1 MEEYFMDLHLHIGR
15 TNSGQGVKI
24 TASDK
29 LIIEN
34 IISEGVNKKGID
46 ILGIVDAASPE
57 VIKDIKKLVD
67 EGKLIALEDGGLS
80 YQNRVTLIL
89 GSELEV
95 KSETGRQAH
104 LVGYF
109 PYLEDIKA
117 FSQKL
122 AKYVTNINL
131 STQMTYLSAKELFEI
146 VNSFGG
152 ILIPAH
158 CFTPHRGLYGN
169 YGDSLMDIFGE
180 EIFRQIYAIELGL
193 SADSQLADYLDELRE
208 KTFLSNSDA
217 HSLAKIGREYNKVL
231 LKQPTFK
238 EVLLALKRKQGRRVI
253 GNYGLEPRL
262 GKYYRSYCL
271 ECERTLVDSY
281 PALSCCR
288 DKEHKVVKGV
298 LDRVLE
304 LSNRKKPFSP
314 DFRPEYYHQVPLVD
328 IPGVGKKTL
337 EKLLKAFGTEMD
349 VLHKV
354 DYKQLVEV
362 VGQRVATNITRAREG
377 KLSILPGGGGK
388 YGKVIE

>member
-24 TASDK
+24 TASDR
-29 LIIEN
+29 LTIEN
-34 IISEGVNKKGID
+34 IISEGASRKGID
-46 ILGIVDAASPE
+46 ILGIVDAASSE
-57 VIKDIKKLVD
+57 VIKDIEKLVD
-67 EGKLIALEDGGLS
+67 EGKLIPLEDGGLS

-95 KSETGRQAH
+95 KSEAGRQAH
-104 LVGYF
+104 LIGYF
-109 PYLEDIKA
+109 PYLEDIKT
-117 FSQKL
+117 FSQEL
-122 AKYVTNINL
+122 SKYVTNINL
-131 STQMTYLSAKELFEI
+131 STQMTYLSAKELFE
-146 VNSFGG
+146 VVDSFGG

-169 YGDSLMDIFGE
+169 YGDSLVDIFGE
-180 EIFRQIYAIELGL
+180 EVFQKVYAIELGL
-193 SADSQLADYLDELRE
+193 SADSELADYLNELGE

-231 LKQPTFK
+231 LEQPTFK
-238 EVLLALKRKQGRRVI
+238 EVLLALKREQGRRII

-271 ECERTLVDSY
+271 ECEKTLVDNY
-281 PALSCCR
+281 PALSCFK
-288 DKEHKVVKGV
+288 DSEHKIVKGV
-298 LDRVLE
+298 LDKVLE
-304 LSNRKKPFSP
+304 ISSRKDSFSP
-314 DFRPEYYHQVPLVD
+314 DFRPEYHHQVPLVD

-337 EKLLKAFGTEMD
+337 EKLLKAFGTEMEI
-349 VLHKV
+349 LHKA
-354 DYKQLVEV
+354 DHKQLAEV
-362 VGQRVATNITRAREG
+362 VGQKVATNITRAREG

>member
-24 TASDK
+24 TASDR
-29 LIIEN
+29 LTIEN
-34 IISEGVNKKGID
+34 IISEGANKKGID
-46 ILGIVDAASPE
+46 ILGIVEASSPE
-57 VIKDIKKLVD
+57 VIKDIEKLVD

-80 YQNRVTLIL
+80 YQDRVTLIL

-95 KSETGRQAH
+95 KSETGKQAH
-104 LVGYF
+104 LIGYF
-109 PYLEDIKA
+109 PYLENIKA
-117 FSQKL
+117 FGQKL

-146 VNSFGG
+146 FNSFGG
-152 ILIPAH
+152 IVIPAH
-158 CFTPHRGLYGN
+158 CFTPHRGLYGS
-169 YGDSLMDIFGE
+169 YGDSLIDIFGE
-180 EIFRQIYAIELGL
+180 EIFKQIYAIELGL
-193 SADSQLADYLDELRE
+193 SADSQLADYLDELGE

-217 HSLAKIGREYNKVL
+217 HSLAKIGREYNQVILEK
-231 LKQPTFK
+231 PTFK
-238 EVLLALKRKQGRRVI
+238 EVLLALKRQQGRRVI
-253 GNYGLEPRL
+253 ANYGLDPRL

-271 ECERTLVDSY
+271 ECERTLIDSY

-288 DKEHKVVKGV
+288 DKKHKIVKGV

-304 LSNRKKPFSP
+304 IANNRKSLSP
-314 DFRPEYYHQVPLVD
+314 DFRPEYHHQIPLTD

-337 EKLLKAFGTEMD
+337 EKLLKAFVTEMD

-354 DYKQLVEV
+354 AYKQLVEV

-388 YGKVIE
+388 YGKVVE